1 MRIMVFKLSKIIN
14 FIQNKIKS
22 FFFLHTYDA
31 VFDTKKYLE
40 VLVYC
45 KEITDSEIEA

>member
-1 MRIMVFKLSKIIN
+1 MIN
-14 FIQNKIKS
+14 
-22 FFFLHTYDA
+22 DA
-31 VFDTKKYLE
+31 AFWYKEILE